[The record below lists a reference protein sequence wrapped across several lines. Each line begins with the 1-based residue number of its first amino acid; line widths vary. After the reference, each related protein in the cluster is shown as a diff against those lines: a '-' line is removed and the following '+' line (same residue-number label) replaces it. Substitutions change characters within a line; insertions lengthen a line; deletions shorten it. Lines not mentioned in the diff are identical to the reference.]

1 MDTIDQTGSES
12 VNRNTFTTFFIYC
25 GTQTGAGAQTGAQA
39 GAHWGIGAQ
48 AGAYCG
54 IGGGLL
60 LECLRP
66 KSPVPSWPQQPV
78 FKITKPRKADLTIK
92 AFMFTLTKSNQK
104 KISAILF
111 KGAVA
116 NTNWQI
122 TFIHCKKKTYSNA
135 RTKIVN

>member
-12 VNRNTFTTFFIYC
+12 VNRNTFTTLFIYC

-104 KISAILF
+104 
-111 KGAVA
+111 
-116 NTNWQI
+116 TN
-122 TFIHCKKKTYSNA
+122 FSNP
-135 RTKIVN
+135 I